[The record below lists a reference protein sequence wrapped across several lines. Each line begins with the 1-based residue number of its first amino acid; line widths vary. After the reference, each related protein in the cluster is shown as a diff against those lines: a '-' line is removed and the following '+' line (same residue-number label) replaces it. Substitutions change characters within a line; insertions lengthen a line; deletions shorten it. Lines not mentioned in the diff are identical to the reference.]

1 MAAFTLAACS
11 GSGSESASPQAHL
24 DPTRAGAAQRTQTP
38 GQPIVLSGQNSEVTD
53 PVTIPAGTYRI
64 NWQAT
69 GDTNF
74 AVWLQGQDK
83 SLLVNKVLSNP
94 DLAHSAIV
102 IPGPDRGET
111 LFNSLG
117 GQFIIQ
123 VEASDS
129 RWQVTFTRL
138 SR

>member
-1 MAAFTLAACS
+1 M
-11 GSGSESASPQAHL
+11 
-24 DPTRAGAAQRTQTP
+24 QTP
-38 GQPIVLSGQNSEVTD
+38 VPPLVLSGQNSEVTD

-64 NWQAT
+64 NWRAT

-74 AVWLQGQDK
+74 VVWLQGQDK
-83 SLLVNKVLSNP
+83 SLLVNKILPNP

-102 IPGPDRGET
+102 VPVPDRGET

-129 RWQVTFTRL
+129 SWQVTFTWL

>member
-11 GSGSESASPQAHL
+11 GGGSASPQASVASARTNAG
-24 DPTRAGAAQRTQTP
+24 PRAQPP
-38 GQPIVLSGQNSEVTD
+38 GQPIVLSGQNSKVTD

-64 NWQAT
+64 SWQAT

-74 AVWLQGQDK
+74 AVWLQGQDR
-83 SLLVNKVLSNP
+83 SLLVNKILPNP

-102 IPGPDRGET
+102 IPSPDRGET

-123 VEASDS
+123 VEANDS
-129 RWQVTFTRL
+129 SWQLTFTRL